1 MTHPLKGFVEML
13 MQEQEPETKLIRIG
27 KVNPEIAER
36 LGKLIT
42 EHEAQHDDMN
52 AKIEAYVEELA
63 AKAERYVNYLRAE
76 HEPLCKEFQRE
87 QGQAWEE
94 IYEELD
100 LLKEERV
107 PKYGIDDLGIVTLE
121 VEVFQENEQKYQK
134 DNNVH

>member
-1 MTHPLKGFVEML
+1 MTHPLKDLLQQM
-13 MQEQEPETKLIRIG
+13 MQQQEPETKLIRIG

-42 EHEAQHDDMN
+42 EHEAQHDDIES
-52 AKIEAYVEELA
+52 KIEAYVEELS
-63 AKAERYVNYLRAE
+63 AKAERYVNHLRAE
-76 HEPLCKEFQRE
+76 HEPLCKEFQKN

-107 PKYGIDDLGIVTLE
+107 PKYGIDDLGVVTLE
-121 VEVFQENEQKYQK
+121 VEIVKENEQKYQK
-134 DNNVH
+134 DSNVH